1 MGIDIDIEIDIE
13 ACRDSL
19 ALKLPDYMLPATFTV
34 LDSIPLTINGK
45 LDRGALPALEFINAD
60 KYVAPRNELEEQ
72 LCNIWQEVL
81 SVKRVGIDD
90 NFFRI
95 GGDSIV
101 SIGLVS
107 KMRREG
113 FSLQVKDIFDAP
125 TVAKLSRLLNA
136 PATCLKIKTEQGVL
150 TGAFDLLPI
159 QSWFFAQKLAKPQH
173 FNQAFIIKIPGEIK
187 YAEIEKALQV
197 LTAQH
202 DMLRCVFLEKASSK
216 TKSYQQQYRDKIDGM
231 CEPLYALNIAD
242 LNSEELCKKLTQLQS
257 NFNYI
262 NGPTWQAAHLTG
274 HIDGSARLFFAFHHL
289 IIDVVSWRI
298 IAQDIKQLLT
308 KQLLTKPL
316 LSKQV
321 LTKQALPPKGS
332 SYRQW
337 IRAVQHYA
345 LNHQDER
352 AYWQGVCADQACLPA
367 LAAVAYHKVSLSE
380 RQTDVLLHQ
389 ANLGF
394 HTQINDLLLSAL
406 AISLFDVLG
415 SDVNHVTLE
424 GHGREVIDETL
435 DVSNT
440 VGWFTSMYPV
450 RLEVHKIISATIIDT
465 KEMLR
470 AVPHK
475 GIGYGALHQ
484 QQAFAMSLPKISFN
498 YLGQLGAQ
506 SDNEESSN
514 WQVSQEDAGQM
525 VASENSNCLLLDI
538 NGAVQAGIL
547 TFNIASRLSSILAKA
562 FEAHFHSALVEV
574 IEQAALKA
582 KSGGLNTL
590 SDLKEIYLTV
600 NEAAS
605 EAPIFFLPPGGGGA
619 ESYLN
624 NIIPKLKDKKI
635 ILFNNF
641 YHESYLKNDNAQN
654 YYTFQTLATQY
665 IKYIKKIQPV
675 GPYELFG
682 WSFGGVLAFEIARQL
697 ENNGD
702 NIAKIILVDS
712 YFNYKKAIKA
722 QCHEFSPLINKK
734 LQKNINA
741 KYQCNHGKYRTSA
754 KIVLF
759 KFSKVDKIKLE
770 DIAKYTDEKLL
781 YKVHEAL
788 ACYYNKIIDNH
799 INDYVDCSA
808 IKIIQ
813 LTSTHRTWVDS
824 SKDVD
829 LVTKVII
836 PTKKSFN
843 KNDINKK

>member
-1 MGIDIDIEIDIE
+1 
-13 ACRDSL
+13 
-19 ALKLPDYMLPATFTV
+19 MLPATFTV

-45 LDRGALPALEFINAD
+45 LDRRALPTPEFVSTD

-81 SVKRVGIDD
+81 SVKKVGIDD

-113 FSLQVKDIFDAP
+113 FSLQVKDIFDAS
-125 TVAKLSRLLNA
+125 TVAKLSRLLNESN
-136 PATCLKIKTEQGVL
+136 TRIKIKTELGVL
-150 TGAFDLLPI
+150 TGTFDLLSI
-159 QSWFFAQKLAKPQH
+159 QDSFFEQKLANPHH
-173 FNQAFIIKIPGEIK
+173 FNQSFIIKIPGIIK
-187 YAEIEKALQV
+187 YVEIEQALQA

-216 TKSYQQQYRDKIDGM
+216 TKSYQQQYRDNIDGM

-274 HIDGSARLFFAFHHL
+274 HTDGRARLFFAFHHL

-308 KQLLTKPL
+308 KQLLTKQAL
-316 LSKQV
+316 TKQALTKQV

-337 IRAVQHYA
+337 VRAVQHYA

-352 AYWQGVCADQACLPA
+352 AYWQGVCTDQAGLPA
-367 LAAVAYHKVSLSE
+367 LGTVAYHTVSLSVE
-380 RQTDVLLHQ
+380 QTDILLHQ

-406 AISLFDVLG
+406 AISLFEVLG

-424 GHGREVIDETL
+424 GHGREVIDESL

-450 RLEVHKIISATIIDT
+450 RLKAQQTISATIIHT
-465 KEMLR
+465 KEMLS
-470 AVPHK
+470 AIPNK

-484 QQAFAMSLPKISFN
+484 QQTFAMTLPKISFN

-506 SDNEESSN
+506 SDNEESST
-514 WQVSQEDAGQM
+514 WQISQEDAGQM
-525 VASENSNCLLLDI
+525 IASDNTEHLLVNI

-712 YFNYKKAIKA
+712 NFNYNKAIKA
-722 QCHEFSPLINKK
+722 QCHEFSPLINRK
-734 LQKNINA
+734 LQKDINA
-741 KYQCNHGKYRTSA
+741 KYQCNSSKYRTSA

-781 YKVHEAL
+781 YKAHEAL
-788 ACYYNKIIDNH
+788 ACYYNKTIDNH

-843 KNDINKK
+843 KNDRLKELIFTLNVTA

>member
-1 MGIDIDIEIDIE
+1 MIFGGDKLNLSRLKYWWNCYAQDAPLLVNMYGITETTVHVTYKSLSPKNNFKAANIGKPLNDLKAFVLNTQKNLMPIGALGELYIGGAGLARGYLNQAELTHESFIDNQFATTDDKAKGYNRLYKTGDLVRWRHDGNLEYLGRNDCQVKIRGYRIELGEIESALSALKDVKHAAVVDLESDNHKYLAAYLIKASSMVSDIDIDIE
-13 ACRDSL
+13 ACRNSL

-45 LDRGALPALEFINAD
+45 LDRNSLPTPEFVNAD

-81 SVKRVGIDD
+81 SVKKVGIAD

-107 KMRREG
+107 KMRSEG

-125 TVAKLSRLLNA
+125 TVAQLSRLLNA
-136 PATCLKIKTEQGVL
+136 QATRIKIKTEQGVL

-159 QSWFFAQKLAKPQH
+159 QSWFFAQKIENPHH
-173 FNQAFIIKIPGEIK
+173 FNQTFIIKIPGEIK
-187 YAEIEKALQV
+187 YTEIEQALQA

-202 DMLRCVFLEKASSK
+202 DMLRCVSLKKESLK
-216 TKSYQQQYRDKIDGM
+216 TTSYQQQYRDNTDGM

-274 HIDGSARLFFAFHHL
+274 HIDGRARLFFAFHHL

-308 KQLLTKPL
+308 KQLLTKQL
-316 LSKQV
+316 LTKQLLTKQV

-337 IRAVQHYA
+337 VRAVQHYA

-352 AYWQGVCADQACLPA
+352 TYWQGVCADQAGLPD
-367 LAAVAYHKVSLSE
+367 LGTVAYHKVSLSVH
-380 RQTDVLLHQ
+380 QSDVLLHQ
-389 ANLGF
+389 GNLGF

-406 AISLFDVLG
+406 AISLFEVLG

-424 GHGREVIDETL
+424 GHCREVIDETL

-450 RLEVHKIISATIIDT
+450 RLKAQQTISATIIHT
-465 KEMLR
+465 KEMLS

-484 QQAFAMSLPKISFN
+484 QQAFAMTLPKIIFN

-506 SDNEESSN
+506 SDNEESST
-514 WQVSQEDAGQM
+514 WQVSQEDAGAM
-525 VASENSNCLLLDI
+525 IASDNTDHLLVNI

-547 TFNIASRLSSILAKA
+547 TFNIAPRL
-562 FEAHFHSALVEV
+562 
-574 IEQAALKA
+574 
-582 KSGGLNTL
+582 
-590 SDLKEIYLTV
+590 
-600 NEAAS
+600 
-605 EAPIFFLPPGGGGA
+605 
-619 ESYLN
+619 
-624 NIIPKLKDKKI
+624 
-635 ILFNNF
+635 
-641 YHESYLKNDNAQN
+641 
-654 YYTFQTLATQY
+654 
-665 IKYIKKIQPV
+665 
-675 GPYELFG
+675 
-682 WSFGGVLAFEIARQL
+682 
-697 ENNGD
+697 
-702 NIAKIILVDS
+702 
-712 YFNYKKAIKA
+712 
-722 QCHEFSPLINKK
+722 
-734 LQKNINA
+734 
-741 KYQCNHGKYRTSA
+741 
-754 KIVLF
+754 
-759 KFSKVDKIKLE
+759 
-770 DIAKYTDEKLL
+770 
-781 YKVHEAL
+781 
-788 ACYYNKIIDNH
+788 
-799 INDYVDCSA
+799 
-808 IKIIQ
+808 
-813 LTSTHRTWVDS
+813 
-824 SKDVD
+824 
-829 LVTKVII
+829 
-836 PTKKSFN
+836 
-843 KNDINKK
+843 